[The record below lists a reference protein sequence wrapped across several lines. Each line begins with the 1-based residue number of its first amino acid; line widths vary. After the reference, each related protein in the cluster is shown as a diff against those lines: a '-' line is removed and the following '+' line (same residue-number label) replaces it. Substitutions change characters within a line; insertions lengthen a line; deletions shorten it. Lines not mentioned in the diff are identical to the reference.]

1 MLHSKSE
8 THFRPFC
15 VGIAPEGDNFSSGHI
30 LRAGG
35 CSGDDL
41 GASIARGRLTSAAT
55 RVKMLQSA
63 TTSSYLLLLLL
74 LLPFSS
80 SLPLLLSDLLPSQQQ
95 PKEETTSSISSSPPE
110 PSKLSSSVTAIG
122 DLLSNKAN
130 FLGEQSSKLGHQME
144 LLEKELGERLKGL
157 EEELVGKEKEEEVLR
172 ERLEDLKSDG
182 EENAA
187 A

>member
-1 MLHSKSE
+1 M
-8 THFRPFC
+8 
-15 VGIAPEGDNFSSGHI
+15 G
-30 LRAGG
+30 
-35 CSGDDL
+35 
-41 GASIARGRLTSAAT
+41 T

-63 TTSSYLLLLLL
+63 TTSSYLLLLL

-95 PKEETTSSISSSPPE
+95 PTEETTSSISSSPPE

-122 DLLSNKAN
+122 DLLSNKAE

-157 EEELVGKEKEEEVLR
+157 EEDGEGEGGGGAER
-172 ERLEDLKSDG
+172 EAGRLEK
-182 EENAA
+182 
-187 A
+187 